1 VNAMMY
7 PEDFQALD
15 DAELEQMRLGL
26 MRSHEQAKQARRR
39 RNRRRWW
46 IAVQIIGSLLLAA
59 WCALLLAGCLEI
71 ATVVESGL

>member
-1 VNAMMY
+1 MVY

-26 MRSHEQAKQARRR
+26 MRSHERAKQARRA

-46 IAVQIIGSLLLAA
+46 IAGQIIGSLALAA

-71 ATVVESGL
+71 AAVVEGGL